1 MRKNRTRKSRGITGV
16 SLRLGILAGLLG
28 LAAFLYAV
36 FYLGA
41 PFWGE
46 RDRGARFQ
54 KALREYDALFAA
66 SISAGESSS
75 RNHAPLE
82 RKLVSIEKLNGKPAV
97 ATLQTTLSL
106 LKRERVFS
114 RYDARFRERYEQNLL
129 AAVKKYPQTVQL
141 EALSLEDTL
150 KNGLPAF
157 ADALKMNEGRGHF
170 AETLIA
176 ALAQSFDRDNERDN
190 AGAGGK
196 REHLLVDAAL
206 LSVVVAGGAYRDTN
220 AVLYPLD
227 AREAESANTRRFA
240 AEYAYD
246 AGDFPLASRLFAAL
260 PDDNALERAGDA
272 LYLGGDTDGARGLWL
287 LSSNANSL
295 YNYASLSEDTPEQ
308 MAALE
313 KLLAPDADADADA
326 PEPAVAAPSSIIAIT
341 DVSSPDAPV
350 IDAPFS
356 AGLVLYTRLLN
367 DERAAATLGT
377 SPRTA
382 RTPLLDLELWRR
394 TEKNYAPARALA
406 EMWLLIGRHLRD
418 PRVYEYAAWF
428 FARERQYEELAL
440 LLKNAAL
447 QGVDSGMLRYW
458 QVMRDAQTGAN
469 KQTREALSALSDA
482 YEQDAPWYLA
492 ANRGRLYE
500 AERSWKNAAD
510 AYYAALSAAGNRD
523 KSRILQRIAVC
534 LAVQGRNT
542 EARGALEEA
551 VSLDPANLNARA
563 ALNR

>member
-1 MRKNRTRKSRGITGV
+1 MRKSPGITGV
-16 SLRLGILAGLLG
+16 SLRLGIIAGLLG
-28 LAAFLYAV
+28 LSAFLYAV
-36 FYLGA
+36 CYLGA

-46 RDRGARFQ
+46 RDHAARFQ

-66 SISAGESSS
+66 SISVGESSL
-75 RNHAPLE
+75 RNRALLE
-82 RKLVSIEKLNGKPAV
+82 RKLAAVEKLNGKPAF

-114 RYDARFRERYEQNLL
+114 QYDAHFRKRYEQNLL
-129 AAVKKYPQTVQL
+129 AAAQKYPQTVQL
-141 EALSLEDTL
+141 EALALEDAL
-150 KNGLPAF
+150 KNGLPAI
-157 ADALKMNEGRGHF
+157 ADALKMNEGRDHF
-170 AETLIA
+170 AETMIST
-176 ALAQSFDRDNERDN
+176 LAQSFDSDNDGAD
-190 AGAGGK
+190 AGEK

-227 AREAESANTRRFA
+227 ARAAESVYTRRFA

-272 LYLGGDTDGARGLWL
+272 LYLGGDTDGARELWL
-287 LSSNANSL
+287 LSSKVSIDVSSNANSL
-295 YNYASLSEDTPEQ
+295 YNYASLSEDAAEQ

-313 KLLAPDADADADA
+313 KLLAPASDADPDA
-326 PEPAVAAPSSIIAIT
+326 PS
-341 DVSSPDAPV
+341 SSPDAP
-350 IDAPFS
+350 IIGAPFS

-377 SPRTA
+377 SPRTG

-394 TEKNYAPARALA
+394 TEKTYTPARALA
-406 EMWLLIGRHLRD
+406 EMWLLTGRHMRD

-447 QGVDSGMLRYW
+447 QGVDSRMLRYW
-458 QVMRDAQTGAN
+458 QVMRDAQTGDN
-469 KQTREALSALSDA
+469 KQTREALSALYHEHEE
-482 YEQDAPWYLA
+482 YEQDAPWYIA

-563 ALNR
+563 ALNRQ

>member
-1 MRKNRTRKSRGITGV
+1 MRKNRTRKSHGITGV

-36 FYLGA
+36 FYLSA

-46 RDRGARFQ
+46 RDYGARFQ

-66 SISAGESSS
+66 SISVGKSSL
-75 RNHAPLE
+75 RDRAPLE
-82 RKLVSIEKLNGKPAV
+82 RKLVSIEKLNGKPAF

-114 RYDARFRERYEQNLL
+114 RYDAHFRKRYEQNLL
-129 AAVKKYPQTVQL
+129 AAAQKYPQTVQL
-141 EALSLEDTL
+141 EALALEDAL
-150 KNGLPAF
+150 KNGLPAI
-157 ADALKMNEGRGHF
+157 ADALKMNEGRGRF
-170 AETLIA
+170 AETMIS
-176 ALAQSFDRDNERDN
+176 ALAQSFDSANDSNNDN
-190 AGAGGK
+190 AGADGK

-227 AREAESANTRRFA
+227 AREAESVNTRRFA

-246 AGDFPLASRLFAAL
+246 AGDFPLAARLFAAL
-260 PDDNALERAGDA
+260 PDDNALQRAGDA
-272 LYLGGDTDGARGLWL
+272 LFLGGDTDGARELWL
-287 LSSNANSL
+287 LSSNVSPDVSSNANSL
-295 YNYASLSEDTPEQ
+295 YNYASLSEDAAEQ
-308 MAALE
+308 MTALE
-313 KLLAPDADADADA
+313 KLLAPDSDSD
-326 PEPAVAAPSSIIAIT
+326 PNAAAFSPPSS
-341 DVSSPDAPV
+341 PG
-350 IDAPFS
+350 APFS
-356 AGLVLYTRLLN
+356 ASLVLYTRLLN

-377 SPRTA
+377 SLRTE

-394 TEKNYAPARALA
+394 TEKNYAPSRALA
-406 EMWLLIGRHLRD
+406 EMWLLIGRHPRD
-418 PRVYEYAAWF
+418 PQAYEYAAWF

-447 QGVDSGMLRYW
+447 QGVASRMLRYW
-458 QVMRDAQTGAN
+458 HIMLDAQQTGDN
-469 KQTREALSALSDA
+469 KQCREALSALYNEHEE
-482 YEQDAPWYLA
+482 YEQDAPWYIA
-492 ANRGRLYE
+492 ANMGRLYE

-510 AYYAALSAAGNRD
+510 AYYAALSASAGARD

-551 VSLDPANLNARA
+551 VFLDPANLNARA
-563 ALNR
+563 ALNRQ